1 MKLTSLKLVVIIAEA
16 VLEEQLLLEIKQL
29 GAKGYT
35 VSQVGGEGSR
45 GVRTSQWERKN
56 SKIETVVSPKVADE
70 ILTCLAEKYFSDYA
84 VIVYVHEVGVSRGE
98 KYV

>member
-16 VLEEQLLLEIKQL
+16 VLEDQLLLEIKKL

-35 VSQVGGEGSR
+35 VSQVRGEGSR
-45 GVRTSQWERKN
+45 GVRTNEWEREN

-70 ILTCLAEKYFSDYA
+70 ILTRLAEKYFSDYA
-84 VIVYVHEVGVSRGE
+84 VIVYVHDVGVSRGE